1 MISGV
6 HVVSVAVRDL
16 KQALGFY
23 CDSLGLALRA
33 EHEVPERG
41 LRLARLAAGA
51 TDVVLLQPTRGDG
64 DIGRFLQQHGEGPY
78 HVGFEVEDIELGM
91 RTLLARGAQL
101 LDRDPRAGPDG
112 RIAFA
117 RPSWS
122 RGILVE
128 LWERSQDTSS
138 EEGAGL

>member
-1 MISGV
+1 MIKGV

-16 KQALGFY
+16 ERALGFY
-23 CDSLGLALRA
+23 RDSLGLPVRA
-33 EHEVPERG
+33 QQDVPERG
-41 LRLARLAAGA
+41 LRLARLGAGA
-51 TDVVLLQPTRGDG
+51 TDVVLLQPTHGDS
-64 DIGRFLQQHGEGPY
+64 DIGRFLQQRGEGPY

-91 RTLLARGAQL
+91 RTLLARGALL

-128 LWERSQDTSS
+128 LWERSQDASS
-138 EEGAGL
+138 AEGARL